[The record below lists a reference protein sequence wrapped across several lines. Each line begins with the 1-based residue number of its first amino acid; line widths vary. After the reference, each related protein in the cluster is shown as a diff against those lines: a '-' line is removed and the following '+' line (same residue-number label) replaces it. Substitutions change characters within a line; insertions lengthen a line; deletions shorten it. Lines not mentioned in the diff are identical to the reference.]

1 MKKIGLL
8 GGSFDPIHNGHIH
21 VALIVYAALNL
32 DEVWFLPTVKTPLK
46 DRGLTD
52 IRYRAA
58 MIKRIIKPYRHFKL
72 SMIEE
77 KNTIPSYSI
86 NTARLLHK
94 MYPDDKFYWLIGSD
108 VLDQLD
114 SWKDIDEL
122 KKLVTFICVARGDEK
137 RRDDVIMIEAERH
150 PASSTAVRNGNFG
163 YLPKNIRSF
172 IMENG
177 LYVESIA
184 KSTVSERRWIHVQSV
199 AKLCREIAECV
210 GADPDKA
217 YRAGLLH
224 DCAKDMD
231 KDLMEMYMDL
241 YYPDKKELNHH
252 IWHQYVGA
260 AYLKK
265 YFKLR
270 DKEILKAVEHHCLG
284 DDDSLLSMI
293 VYCAD
298 KLDPS
303 RGYDSS
309 KQIEL
314 CKRDIKAG
322 FRLVHEEQDEYL
334 RKEGVK

>member
-1 MKKIGLL
+1 MRKIGLL

-21 VALIVYAALNL
+21 VALIVYNALNL

-52 IRYRAA
+52 IKYRAA
-58 MIKRIIKPYRHFKL
+58 MIKRIIRPYRHFKL

-108 VLDQLD
+108 VLTQLD

-122 KKLVTFICVARGDEK
+122 KKLVTFICVQRGDEAA
-137 RRDDVIMIEAERH
+137 RDDVLMIDAERH
-150 PASSTAVRNGNFG
+150 PGSSTAVRNGNFS
-163 YLPKNIRSF
+163 YLPDNLRRYIITK
-172 IMENG
+172 G
-177 LYVESIA
+177 LYDEAIA
-184 KSTVSERRWIHVQSV
+184 QATVNEKRWEHVQSV
-199 AKLCREIAECV
+199 AALCRDIAIAN
-210 GADPDKA
+210 GLDGNKA

-224 DCAKDMD
+224 DIAKDMD
-231 KDLMEMYMDL
+231 RDRLDTYMDI

-260 AYLKK
+260 AHLKR
-265 YFKLR
+265 YYKLEDR
-270 DKEILKAVEHHCLG
+270 EILRAVEHHCLG
-284 DDDSLLSMI
+284 DDDSPLSMV

-309 KQIEL
+309 KEIEL
-314 CKRDIKAG
+314 CKQNIRKG
-322 FRLVHEEQDEYL
+322 FEVVHQQQEAYL
-334 RKEGVK
+334 RKEGIL

>member
-1 MKKIGLL
+1 MRKIGLL
-8 GGSFDPIHNGHIH
+8 GGSFDPIHEGHIH
-21 VALIVYAALNL
+21 VALIVYNALNL

-46 DRGLTD
+46 DRGLAD
-52 IRYRAA
+52 IKHRAA
-58 MIKRIIKPYRHFKL
+58 MIRMIIKPYRNFKL

-77 KNTIPSYSI
+77 KNTVPSYSI
-86 NTARLLHK
+86 NTARLLHR

-114 SWKDIDEL
+114 HWKDIDEL
-122 KKLVTFICVARGDEK
+122 KKLVTFICVQRDEEYRHEDVMMIKGD
-137 RRDDVIMIEAERH
+137 IH
-150 PASSTAVRNGNFG
+150 PASSTMVRNGDFT
-163 YLPKNIRSF
+163 YIPENIRNY
-172 IMENG
+172 IMDNG
-177 LYVESIA
+177 LYCESIA
-184 KSTVSERRWIHVQSV
+184 RSTVSEKRWKHVQSV
-199 AKLCREIAECV
+199 AELCRQFAIGN

-231 KDLMEMYMDL
+231 RPTAEAYMRIYHPDKMDL
-241 YYPDKKELNHH
+241 NYN

-260 AYLKK
+260 SYLSR

-270 DKEILKAVEHHCLG
+270 DREILRAVEHHCLG

-309 KQIEL
+309 SQIEL
-314 CKRDIKAG
+314 CTRNIKEG
-322 FRLVHEEQDEYL
+322 FRLVHEEQEAYL
-334 RKEGVK
+334 RKEGVL